1 MKDRPRIPD
10 QPAGTDMDDIE
21 ILGSESS
28 IQQWADAVAAA
39 NATPAGGAVAA
50 LASALAASLVEM
62 VAGLTTRRE
71 KYAAVHGYAQE
82 ILERAEV
89 LRADLLDLAR
99 QDAVVIAEYLD
110 ALTLPQGTEFER
122 TARDAARRAS
132 LLEAARVQLELLDQ
146 SAEVAALAEA
156 MVGSG
161 VATAIGDAAT
171 ASFLAGAASRSAYW
185 SIRGNLKLIGRPDE
199 TRALV
204 ESAVVT
210 LERVEAAE
218 IRVRQV
224 LDERVG

>member
-1 MKDRPRIPD
+1 
-10 QPAGTDMDDIE
+10 MDDTE

-28 IQQWADAVAAA
+28 IQQWSDAVAAA
-39 NATPAGGAVAA
+39 SATPAGGAVAA
-50 LASALAASLVEM
+50 LACALAASLVAM

-71 KYAAVHGYAQE
+71 KYAAVHGHAQE
-82 ILERAEV
+82 TLARSDI
-89 LRADLLDLAR
+89 LRADLLELAR
-99 QDAVVIAEYLD
+99 HDAIVVAEYMD

-122 TARDAARRAS
+122 TARDAARRAA
-132 LLEAARVQLELLDQ
+132 LFEAARVQLELLDLA
-146 SAEVAALAEA
+146 AEVTSLAEA

-171 ASFLAGAASRSAYW
+171 ASFLAAAASRSAYW
-185 SIRGNLKLIGRPDE
+185 SIRSNLRLVGRPGE
-199 TRALV
+199 TRPLV

>member
-1 MKDRPRIPD
+1 
-10 QPAGTDMDDIE
+10 MDDID
-21 ILGSESS
+21 ILSTEST
-28 IQQWADAVAAA
+28 IQQWSDAVAAA
-39 NATPAGGAVAA
+39 SATPAGGAVAA
-50 LASALAASLVEM
+50 LTSALAAALVAM

-71 KYAAVHGYAQE
+71 KYAAVHHYAQE
-82 ILERAEV
+82 TLERAEL
-89 LRADLLDLAR
+89 LRTDLVELAR
-99 QDAVVIAEYLD
+99 HDAIVVAEYMD

-122 TARDAARRAS
+122 TARDAARRAA

-146 SAEVAALAEA
+146 AAEVSALAEA

-171 ASFLAGAASRSAYW
+171 ASFLAAAASRSAYW
-185 SIRGNLKLIGRPDE
+185 SIRGNLKLIGRPEE
-199 TRALV
+199 TRILV

-218 IRVRQV
+218 IRVRQL

>member
-1 MKDRPRIPD
+1 
-10 QPAGTDMDDIE
+10 MDDIE
-21 ILGSESS
+21 ILGSDSS
-28 IQQWADAVAAA
+28 VQQWSDAVAAA
-39 NATPAGGAVAA
+39 SATPAGGAVAA
-50 LASALAASLVEM
+50 LTAAMASSLVVM

-71 KYAAVHGYAQE
+71 KYAAVHRYAQE
-82 ILERAEV
+82 ILDRADV
-89 LRADLLDLAR
+89 LRADLLELAR
-99 QDAVVIAEYLD
+99 QDAIVIAEYID
-110 ALTLPQGTEFER
+110 ALTLPQATEFER
-122 TARDAARRAS
+122 TARDAARRAA
-132 LLEAARVQLELLDQ
+132 LLEAARVQLELLDYA
-146 SAEVAALAEA
+146 AEVSALAEA

-171 ASFLAGAASRSAYW
+171 ACFLAASASRSAYW

>member
-1 MKDRPRIPD
+1 
-10 QPAGTDMDDIE
+10 MDDTE
-21 ILGSESS
+21 VLDGESS
-28 IQQWADAVAAA
+28 IQQWCDAVAAA

-50 LASALAASLVEM
+50 LASALAASLVAM

-71 KYAAVHGYAQE
+71 KYAAVHQYAQE
-82 ILERAEV
+82 ILD
-89 LRADLLDLAR
+89 RADHVRGELLELAR
-99 QDAVVIAEYLD
+99 QDAIVVAEYMD

-122 TARDAARRAS
+122 TARDAARRAA
-132 LLEAARVQLELLDQ
+132 LLEAARVQLELLDLA
-146 SAEVAALAEA
+146 SDVAGLAEA

-171 ASFLAGAASRSAYW
+171 ASFIAAAASRSAYW
-185 SIRGNLKLIGRPDE
+185 SIRSNLRLVGRPDE
-199 TRALV
+199 TRPLV

-210 LERVEAAE
+210 LDRVEAAE

>member
-1 MKDRPRIPD
+1 
-10 QPAGTDMDDIE
+10 MDEID
-21 ILGSESS
+21 ILGTESS
-28 IQQWADAVAAA
+28 VLQWSDAVAAA
-39 NATPAGGAVAA
+39 NATPAGGSVAA
-50 LASALAASLVEM
+50 LAAALAASLVAM

-82 ILERAEV
+82 ILERAET
-89 LRADLLDLAR
+89 LRLDLLELAR
-99 QDAVVIAEYLD
+99 HDAIVVAEFMD

-122 TARDAARRAS
+122 TAREAARRAA

-146 SAEVAALAEA
+146 ASEVASLAEA

-171 ASFLAGAASRSAYW
+171 GSFLAAAACRSAYW
-185 SIRGNLKLIGRPDE
+185 SIRSNLRSMNRPDE
-199 TRALV
+199 TRPLI

>member
-1 MKDRPRIPD
+1 MDE
-10 QPAGTDMDDIE
+10 TDF
-21 ILGSESS
+21 LGGESS
-28 IQQWADAVAAA
+28 LQEWSDAVATA

-50 LASALAASLVEM
+50 LASGLAAALVAM

-82 ILERAEV
+82 TLERADA
-89 LRADLLDLAR
+89 LRTDLIELAR
-99 QDAVVIAEYLD
+99 QDAIVVAEYMD

-122 TARDAARRAS
+122 TAREAARCAA
-132 LLEAARVQLELLDQ
+132 LLEAARVQLELLDLA
-146 SAEVAALAEA
+146 AEVAGLAEA

-171 ASFLAGAASRSAYW
+171 ASFLAAATCRSAYW
-185 SIRGNLKLIGRPDE
+185 SIRSNLKSIGRPDE
-199 TRALV
+199 TRPLV

-210 LERVEAAE
+210 LDRVEAAE

>member
-1 MKDRPRIPD
+1 MDE
-10 QPAGTDMDDIE
+10 TDF
-21 ILGSESS
+21 LGGESS
-28 IQQWADAVAAA
+28 LQEWSDAVATA

-50 LASALAASLVEM
+50 LASGLAAALVAM

-82 ILERAEV
+82 TLERADA
-89 LRADLLDLAR
+89 LRTDLIDLAR
-99 QDAVVIAEYLD
+99 QDAIVVAEYMD

-122 TARDAARRAS
+122 TAREAARCAA
-132 LLEAARVQLELLDQ
+132 LLEAARVQLELLDLA
-146 SAEVAALAEA
+146 AEVAGLAEA

-171 ASFLAGAASRSAYW
+171 ASFLAAATCRSAYW
-185 SIRGNLKLIGRPDE
+185 SIRSNLKSIGRPDE
-199 TRALV
+199 TRPLV

-210 LERVEAAE
+210 LDRVEAAE